1 MVIRSADAT
10 KIGFRSLPW
19 REFIISGAIN
29 LSLLILIAVVFEPWS
44 HAYQALVSRALS
56 STPPDTTFAWLARFS
71 GFRAWAGL
79 IGFSGLVTIFGEEL
93 FFRGWLLQ
101 ALRQRMNKNLAILVQ
116 AVLFTLPQALAGLLL
131 APVQGVVYV
140 VIYSLVAVGLVGG
153 WAASR
158 TRSIWPS
165 LASATLWNALLI
177 AVVIRLGSV

>member
-1 MVIRSADAT
+1 M
-10 KIGFRSLPW
+10 
-19 REFIISGAIN
+19 
-29 LSLLILIAVVFEPWS
+29 
-44 HAYQALVSRALS
+44 
-56 STPPDTTFAWLARFS
+56 
-71 GFRAWAGL
+71 

-116 AVLFTLPQALAGLLL
+116 AVLFTVPQALAGLLL

-177 AVVIRLGSV
+177 AAVIRLGSV